1 MKRQCIALVFVLS
14 ALSIEAHPVCNT
26 EPALELRNAFI
37 QQFAGRGAAR
47 GAPMDT
53 AAREAGCIFDLMAER
68 MSVKAYIR
76 TVQNINGGK
85 APGTEMDALLP
96 EIKKQCIGR
105 N

>member
-1 MKRQCIALVFVLS
+1 MKQLCFAVIFVVPALT
-14 ALSIEAHPVCNT
+14 IEAHSACNT

-53 AAREAGCIFDLMAER
+53 AAREAGCIFDLMADR

-85 APGTEMDALLP
+85 APGPEMDALLP